1 MILHHFSLIS
11 LLFVEKTEKPYM
23 TLYFTVPKS
32 LIYGV
37 SKILFLIIEDQDIRL
52 LLQSDPKKLH
62 LQRMTRTQLNTELG
76 LAGMDLNWVA
86 TRMCTFSHGKS
97 IWPVL
102 WHFRVFIFAISGNTY
117 FEMITAGALITEMM
131 GELKEICEKKRH
143 DFNTFNKG

>member
-62 LQRMTRTQLNTELG
+62 LQRMTRTQP
-76 LAGMDLNWVA
+76 DLN
-86 TRMCTFSHGKS
+86 
-97 IWPVL
+97 
-102 WHFRVFIFAISGNTY
+102 
-117 FEMITAGALITEMM
+117 LI
-131 GELKEICEKKRH
+131 
-143 DFNTFNKG
+143 

>member
-52 LLQSDPKKLH
+52 LLQSDAKKLH
-62 LQRMTRTQLNTELG
+62 LQRMTRTQP
-76 LAGMDLNWVA
+76 DLN
-86 TRMCTFSHGKS
+86 
-97 IWPVL
+97 
-102 WHFRVFIFAISGNTY
+102 
-117 FEMITAGALITEMM
+117 LI
-131 GELKEICEKKRH
+131 
-143 DFNTFNKG
+143 

>member
-52 LLQSDPKKLH
+52 LLQSDAKKLH
-62 LQRMTRTQLNTELG
+62 LQRMTRTQP
-76 LAGMDLNWVA
+76 DLN
-86 TRMCTFSHGKS
+86 
-97 IWPVL
+97 
-102 WHFRVFIFAISGNTY
+102 
-117 FEMITAGALITEMM
+117 LIRTS
-131 GELKEICEKKRH
+131 
-143 DFNTFNKG
+143 

>member
-52 LLQSDPKKLH
+52 LLQSDAKK
-62 LQRMTRTQLNTELG
+62 NE
-76 LAGMDLNWVA
+76 
-86 TRMCTFSHGKS
+86 
-97 IWPVL
+97 
-102 WHFRVFIFAISGNTY
+102 
-117 FEMITAGALITEMM
+117 
-131 GELKEICEKKRH
+131 
-143 DFNTFNKG
+143 

>member
-52 LLQSDPKKLH
+52 LLQSDTKTKLH
-62 LQRMTRTQLNTELG
+62 SCQKAGLDQHRFAGLLILRYYKIIISTCEQGAPSPREL
-76 LAGMDLNWVA
+76 L
-86 TRMCTFSHGKS
+86 
-97 IWPVL
+97 
-102 WHFRVFIFAISGNTY
+102 
-117 FEMITAGALITEMM
+117 
-131 GELKEICEKKRH
+131 
-143 DFNTFNKG
+143 

>member
-52 LLQSDPKKLH
+52 LLQSDAKKSH
-62 LQRMTRTQLNTELG
+62 LQRMTRTQP
-76 LAGMDLNWVA
+76 DLN
-86 TRMCTFSHGKS
+86 
-97 IWPVL
+97 
-102 WHFRVFIFAISGNTY
+102 
-117 FEMITAGALITEMM
+117 LI
-131 GELKEICEKKRH
+131 
-143 DFNTFNKG
+143 

>member
-62 LQRMTRTQLNTELG
+62 LQRMTRTQLNLNLIRT
-76 LAGMDLNWVA
+76 DLNSLQ
-86 TRMCTFSHGKS
+86 TRPV
-97 IWPVL
+97 IWFV
-102 WHFRVFIFAISGNTY
+102 Y
-117 FEMITAGALITEMM
+117 MIKMESFFFWPRPYYSKHSQELTTAAALTAMV
-131 GELKEICEKKRH
+131 
-143 DFNTFNKG
+143 

>member
-52 LLQSDPKKLH
+52 LLQSDAKKLH
-62 LQRMTRTQLNTELG
+62 LQRMTRTQP
-76 LAGMDLNWVA
+76 DL
-86 TRMCTFSHGKS
+86 S
-97 IWPVL
+97 
-102 WHFRVFIFAISGNTY
+102 
-117 FEMITAGALITEMM
+117 LIRTS
-131 GELKEICEKKRH
+131 
-143 DFNTFNKG
+143 

>member
-52 LLQSDPKKLH
+52 LLQSDAKKLH
-62 LQRMTRTQLNTELG
+62 LQRMTRTQP
-76 LAGMDLNWVA
+76 DLNLIRTSWPEL
-86 TRMCTFSHGKS
+86 TPNSTSNRICLDDKNGIFFFSGPDPITVS
-97 IWPVL
+97 TARSWRQLLLSQQWYNLVQ
-102 WHFRVFIFAISGNTY
+102 RVFWFSLGY
-117 FEMITAGALITEMM
+117 VM
-131 GELKEICEKKRH
+131 
-143 DFNTFNKG
+143 